1 MPNYLKSERKMK
13 FKRVS
18 LIINSYV
25 CPDTPEAIERTKDA
39 LVDDLSSA
47 IKHWDANSL
56 LVVEDETDK
65 NAKVEVPD
73 WLWEDL
79 KEEEDESIS

>member
-1 MPNYLKSERKMK
+1 VPNYLKSERKMK
-13 FKRVS
+13 FKKVS

-39 LVDDLSSA
+39 LVDDLSTA
-47 IKHWDANSL
+47 IKHWDAERM
-56 LVVEDETDK
+56 LVVKDATGKD
-65 NAKVEVPD
+65 AKSKVPK

-79 KEEEDESIS
+79 KEMKDESIS

>member
-1 MPNYLKSERKMK
+1 MK

-18 LIINSYV
+18 LIIGSYV
-25 CPDTPEAIERTKDA
+25 CPDTPEAVERTKDA

-56 LVVEDETDK
+56 LVVEDEADK
-65 NAKVEVPD
+65 NAKAEVPS

-79 KEEEDESIS
+79 KEMKDESIS

>member
-1 MPNYLKSERKMK
+1 MK
-13 FKRVS
+13 KNNFKRVS
-18 LIINSYV
+18 LIIGSYV

-39 LVDDLSSA
+39 LIEDLSTA
-47 IKHWDANSL
+47 IKHWDANNL

-65 NAKVEVPD
+65 DAEAEVPD

-79 KEEEDESIS
+79 EELKNEEL